1 MDKKFVMGI
10 AAMAA
15 LTLVSCSSDDLD
27 SFSDNSSKNEAIS
40 FDGYL
45 GRSAVA
51 VNGTRGS
58 VETRETLKTK
68 GFGVF
73 GKYTDGQTSD
83 FNFFKNQPVTCPGT
97 KWTYSPLKYWPTQ
110 GRIDFLA
117 YAPYKEGQT
126 LKENT
131 TTHENTTTFD
141 FTVAKK
147 AADQIDL
154 LWANATGKITE
165 NFEGT
170 TKEKVKFQFHHAL
183 SRLGYTVK
191 LSGNYAAGNATFTL
205 RKIALAGS
213 PDETTKAFYENG
225 TIDLA
230 KTDTKENL
238 SMTNNPKGL
247 WTATPS
253 ADNKQNFTW
262 FEGSYI
268 VECSNPKH
276 PTKLDPTTSQNKDYS
291 DKDYLFVIP
300 QDFSSTEDGA
310 DKLYVIVEYDVT
322 YKSGTP
328 STTITNTVYKKLPI
342 KFEQGKAYMLNL
354 TIGLPIEFDI
364 DVDTAAGVEDWDP
377 KDGKPTDIDS
387 WDDISRK

>member
-1 MDKKFVMGI
+1 MDKKFFMGI

-15 LTLVSCSSDDLD
+15 LTLVSCSSDDLN
-27 SFSDNSSKNEAIS
+27 SLSDNSSKNEAIS

-51 VNGTRGS
+51 VNGSRGS
-58 VETRETLKTK
+58 VETKETLKNK

-73 GKYTDGQTSD
+73 GKYDAGDSLTSD
-83 FNFFKNQPVTCPGT
+83 FFVNQKVTYST
-97 KWTYSPLKYWPTQ
+97 TASKWTYTPLKYWPTQ
-110 GRIDFLA
+110 GKIDFLA
-117 YAPYKEGQT
+117 YAPHKEDQN
-126 LKENT
+126 LNANT
-131 TTHENTTTFD
+131 TAFD

-165 NFEGT
+165 SFEGT
-170 TKEKVKFQFHHAL
+170 TKEKVKFLFKHAL

-191 LSGNYAAGNATFTL
+191 LSGNYSPDNATFTL
-205 RKIALAGS
+205 KKITLAGS
-213 PDETTKAFYENG
+213 PDETTKAFYTKG
-225 TIDLA
+225 TIDLS
-230 KTDTKENL
+230 KTGTKENL
-238 SMTNNPKGL
+238 SKTNTETGL
-247 WTATPS
+247 WTAATS

-268 VECSNPKH
+268 VESSDSKH
-276 PTKLDPTTSQNKDYS
+276 PTNSAKEDYS

-300 QDFSSTEDGA
+300 QDFSLTTEDA

-322 YKSGTP
+322 YNSTH
-328 STTITNTVYKKLPI
+328 TTITNKVYKKLPI
-342 KFEQGKAYMLNL
+342 DLMQGKAYMLNL

-364 DVDTAAGVEDWDP
+364 DVDTVSGVENWEEVNDVP
-377 KDGKPTDIDS
+377 GNIDS
-387 WDDISRK
+387 WDDINRK